1 MVLTLP
7 SVPKEAAV
15 HERVRGLEVQGA
27 VWTVFM
33 VPHSVLLEQH
43 PGLVDA
49 GEELSIE
56 KLIASRLLK
65 LSTYPFSQELAGAM
79 KSVPTPRQPSQR
91 RRA

>member
-1 MVLTLP
+1 MVLTLF
-7 SVPKEAAV
+7 SVPKEPAV

-27 VWTVFM
+27 VRAVFI
-33 VPHSVLLEQH
+33 VPPSVLLEQH

-49 GEELSIE
+49 SEELSIE

-65 LSTYPFSQELAGAM
+65 LSTYPFSQGLPGAM

-91 RRA
+91 RSA